1 MLILKTDPFTVH
13 DKPYI
18 TSQLMD
24 TDLILQNISRHIQLD
39 KAEIDFFIS
48 HLQTKTIKRKEFLL
62 RQGDICKTENF
73 IVKGCLRTYTID
85 ENGFEHILMFGIE
98 DWWVGDLYSFLTQ
111 SPATY
116 FIDALEDTE
125 IIQISKA
132 SLEKLY
138 DKIPKLDRFFRLIF
152 QNAFIAQQKRIN
164 QNLSF
169 PAEQRYLDFIEKFPS
184 LEQRLSQKQVS
195 AYLGIT
201 PVFLSMLRRKLAR
214 KLFIKL
220 L

>member
-1 MLILKTDPFTVH
+1 MN
-13 DKPYI
+13 
-18 TSQLMD
+18 

-39 KAEIDFFIS
+39 KTETDFFIS
-48 HLQTKTIKRKEFLL
+48 LLQSKKIKRKDFLL
-62 RQGDICKTENF
+62 KQGNVCKTENF

-85 ENGFEHILMFGIE
+85 ENGFEHIVLFGIE

-125 IIQISKA
+125 ILQITKSNLDKLFEQA
-132 SLEKLY
+132 PKFEK
-138 DKIPKLDRFFRLIF
+138 FFRLIL
-152 QNAFIAQQKRIN
+152 QNAFIAQQQRIN

-169 PAEQRYLDFIEKFPS
+169 TAEQRYTDFITKYPQ
-184 LEQRLSQKQVS
+184 LEQRLSQKQVA

-201 PVFLSMLRRKLAR
+201 PVFLSMLRRKLANP
-214 KLFIKL
+214 
-220 L
+220 